1 MEVDVARGRHEW
13 IEPGAFE
20 VAPGVHRIPLPMPG
34 DGLRAVN
41 VYALEDDDGLA
52 LVDAGWALPEAR
64 EALERGLGLLGR
76 ELADVR
82 RFLVTHLHRDHY
94 TLAVRLR
101 AETGATI
108 ALGSGE
114 RPSLE
119 ALLDGTADR
128 QLGKLERA
136 GAHELA
142 AMVRDALAGDG
153 GGPEQDYEQP
163 DEWLDDGAEVRVGS
177 RTLRVL
183 ETPGHTR
190 GHVVFVDAANGLLF
204 AGDHVL
210 PHITPSIGLE
220 AARTPLPLGDYLSSL
235 RLVGELPDLRLLPAH
250 GPVTGSAHA
259 RVAELL
265 DHHERR
271 LDQTEAAVLAGAATG
286 FETASALGWTRRER
300 AFADL
305 DEFNRILAVGE
316 TLAHLDVLVERGR
329 LRRSTSDGVDR
340 YRQA

>member
-1 MEVDVARGRHEW
+1 PGGGGGGAPPGGPGGGGGPRGGPAAR
-13 IEPGAFE
+13 P
-20 VAPGVHRIPLPMPG
+20 
-34 DGLRAVN
+34 
-41 VYALEDDDGLA
+41 
-52 LVDAGWALPEAR
+52 
-64 EALERGLGLLGR
+64 GLG
-76 ELADVR
+76 
-82 RFLVTHLHRDHY
+82 
-94 TLAVRLR
+94 
-101 AETGATI
+101 
-108 ALGSGE
+108 
-114 RPSLE
+114 P
-119 ALLDGTADR
+119 
-128 QLGKLERA
+128 A
-136 GAHELA
+136 G
-142 AMVRDALAGDG
+142 GGGPG

-271 LDQTEAAVLAGAATG
+271 LDQTAAAVLAGAATG
-286 FETASALGWTRRER
+286 FEVAGVLGWTRRER